1 MLSASLNK
9 TFLSLS
15 CYIKHLPT
23 PRPLFVILQVFIN
36 FVKQQMEIVQEEE
49 SERDHPPSGSGSNPR
64 RGGNSSC
71 ASSSSSR
78 LSNSLSEDSLY
89 TSDSDDECILRL
101 DQANGV
107 NISLFVSDI
116 LICLSVCLSVCLYTS
131 DSDDKCILRLDQ
143 ANGVNISHC
152 VSFPVHLSTLSIS
165 SYLSPYSRCPISP
178 YFFIFLHVSHFLSI
192 SSLPFHLFISFC
204 LI

>member
-1 MLSASLNK
+1 MSVCLS
-9 TFLSLS
+9 
-15 CYIKHLPT
+15 
-23 PRPLFVILQVFIN
+23 V
-36 FVKQQMEIVQEEE
+36 
-49 SERDHPPSGSGSNPR
+49 
-64 RGGNSSC
+64 
-71 ASSSSSR
+71 
-78 LSNSLSEDSLY
+78 SLY

-116 LICLSVCLSVCLYTS
+116 LVCLSVCLYVCLSVVCLSVCLSVVCLSVSLYTS
-131 DSDDKCILRLDQ
+131 DSDNECILRLDQ
-143 ANGVNISHC
+143 ANGVNISLC

-178 YFFIFLHVSHFLSI
+178 YFSLILHVSLFLSI